1 MRGALFIVIVI
12 ALLIVGVLVMKNIQ
26 TAPQGASTQKE
37 AIERAEKAAE
47 TAEKAI
53 DKMNKDSNRAMD
65 Y

>member
-1 MRGALFIVIVI
+1 MRGALFIVIII

-26 TAPQGASTQKE
+26 TAPQGGSTQKE